1 MSSVTQDFVR
11 LLGTTAV
18 VDWETTDFSLKAQ
31 IAQAIAPNSSLQC
44 VVYPSTPEQLS
55 EAVACAA
62 RNHWRLLVCGSGSK
76 LHWGGLADGIQVVIS
91 TARLN
96 RLIEFASG
104 DLTVTVESGL
114 KLADLQSK
122 LAEAGQFLPI
132 DQAYPMQATLGGI
145 VATADTGA
153 LRQRYGGL
161 RDLLIGLTLVRSDGQ
176 LAKAGGRVVKNVAGS
191 DLMKLFTGSY
201 GTLGILSQLSLR
213 IYPIPA
219 ASTTLFV
226 TGSQIAPFTAQLL
239 ASGLTPT
246 AIEILAA
253 STVEH
258 LELGQQLG
266 LLIRFQAIEVS
277 VMQQV
282 AQVKQL
288 AEQLGLSTTQ
298 IRSADEVAL
307 WQQLRHLLDH
317 PPPEM
322 PLTCKIGVEPAQ
334 SVAVLNQVFNQLEQA
349 GAGGVI
355 HAGSGL
361 GNLYLPPISAATLL
375 NLRQIVQAAGGFLS
389 VLSAPEALKQHI
401 DIWGY
406 TGDALGI
413 MRQIK
418 SQFDPENLLS
428 PQRFVGKI

>member
-1 MSSVTQDFVR
+1 M
-11 LLGTTAV
+11 
-18 VDWETTDFSLKAQ
+18 
-31 IAQAIAPNSSLQC
+31 
-44 VVYPSTPEQLS
+44 
-55 EAVACAA
+55 
-62 RNHWRLLVCGSGSK
+62 
-76 LHWGGLADGIQVVIS
+76 
-91 TARLN
+91 
-96 RLIEFASG
+96 
-104 DLTVTVESGL
+104 
-114 KLADLQSK
+114 
-122 LAEAGQFLPI
+122 
-132 DQAYPMQATLGGI
+132 
-145 VATADTGA
+145 
-153 LRQRYGGL
+153 
-161 RDLLIGLTLVRSDGQ
+161 
-176 LAKAGGRVVKNVAGS
+176 
-191 DLMKLFTGSY
+191 
-201 GTLGILSQLSLR
+201 
-213 IYPIPA
+213 
-219 ASTTLFV
+219 
-226 TGSQIAPFTAQLL
+226 
-239 ASGLTPT
+239 
-246 AIEILAA
+246 
-253 STVEH
+253 EH

-298 IRSADEVAL
+298 IHSADEVAL

-361 GNLYLPPISAATLL
+361 GNLYFPPISAATLL